1 MQVMPTKRESAA
13 DVEQWFRNQAANLWP
28 AALGSLGFRRSP
40 CIREHC
46 EACLKGEKHPSHVL
60 YVRINGRRFTIYV
73 PDELVP
79 EVQRSLDN
87 GRELQELLHLA
98 AVRYAKALKHER
110 TAKMQKVNK

>member
-1 MQVMPTKRESAA
+1 MPANKESTA

-28 AALGSLGFRRSP
+28 AALGSLSLRRSP

-60 YVRINGRRFTIYV
+60 YVRMNGRRFTIYV

-79 EVQRSLDN
+79 DVQRSLDN
-87 GRELQELLHLA
+87 GRELQELLYQTA
-98 AVRYAKALKHER
+98 MRYAKALKHER
-110 TAKMQKVNK
+110 TAKIQKVKK